1 MYFFSSFITKKLI
14 ENQQTVSAEPSDSLT
29 SAELNRTIITS
40 PFFPAL
46 YPRDYIV
53 EYNFT
58 CQMQACRIH
67 IIFSDFLIS
76 SASALELYDS
86 NGDQIDT
93 ITGIVARPRPIMS
106 TGSTL
111 LLRFYANGGTGLGYR
126 AEVKYISEDVANAT
140 ALHPITDCGG
150 LVDTFGGAITMM
162 KMLQNETELKLYDCI
177 WLIRPPNTYM
187 HLKTHLML
195 RVDAFEKMAGASEL
209 VIRQGLTS
217 DKPEIEMITYPAK
230 NLNETNV
237 VVPLSTGFYVHL
249 KGVFGIDSRLAIIYT
264 VFSYMSKYQRRND
277 T

>member
-1 MYFFSSFITKKLI
+1 M
-14 ENQQTVSAEPSDSLT
+14 
-29 SAELNRTIITS
+29 S

-46 YPRDYIV
+46 YPRDYTV

-58 CQMQACRIH
+58 CLTLSCRIH
-67 IIFSDFLIS
+67 ILFSDFLIS

-86 NGDQIDT
+86 NGDLIET
-93 ITGIVARPRPIMS
+93 ISGLVARPKPIIS
-106 TGSTL
+106 TNSTL

-126 AEVKYISEDVANAT
+126 AEVKFISEEILNST
-140 ALHPITDCGG
+140 SLHPITECGG

-162 KMLQNETELKLYDCI
+162 KMLQNETEPKLYDCI

-195 RVDAFEKMAGASEL
+195 KVDAFEKMAGASEL

-264 VFSYMSKYQRRND
+264 VFSYMSK
-277 T
+277 